1 MRRLFPALA
10 LLAAVAGCD
19 ISGDGDAGSRETDPR
34 PKALD
39 GTYVGALDGAFV
51 AVSAAPPAKG
61 EQRRQVAVFACDG
74 DEVCE
79 WLTGSAAGNNFTAV
93 SGDSDARA
101 RGSLTR
107 GAASGTIELAGGETI
122 EYSARR
128 ATAAAGL
135 YTVTVAEDGQ
145 LEGASAGGVGLTGRS
160 SLPRPGRGMLR
171 LADGT
176 RLRFEAVRSSEARAV
191 GVASDEARVI
201 VLPSGRLTGAGSS
214 YYLRSLR

>member
-1 MRRLFPALA
+1 MRRLLLALA
-10 LLAAVAGCD
+10 LLAAIPGCD
-19 ISGDGDAGSRETDPR
+19 ISGDGDAGSRETEPR
-34 PKALD
+34 AKALE
-39 GTYVGALDGAFV
+39 GTYVGTLDGAFV
-51 AVSAAPPAKG
+51 AVSAAPRARG
-61 EQRRQVAVFACDG
+61 EQRREVAVFACDG

-79 WLTGSAAGNNFTAV
+79 WLTGSAPGNSFTAV

-122 EYSARR
+122 EYRARR

-135 YTVTVAEDGQ
+135 YTLTVSKGGQ
-145 LEGASAGGVGLTGRS
+145 LQGASAGGVGLTGRS
-160 SLPRPGRGMLR
+160 TLPNPGRGTLK

-176 RLRFEAVRSSEARAV
+176 RLRFEAVRRSEARTV
-191 GVASDEARVI
+191 GIESGEARVI
-201 VLPSGRLTGAGSS
+201 VLPGGRLTGAGST

>member
-1 MRRLFPALA
+1 MRRLLAALA
-10 LLAAVAGCD
+10 LLATIPGCD
-19 ISGDGDAGSRETDPR
+19 VSGDGDAGSRETESR

-39 GTYVGALDGAFV
+39 GTYVGTLDGAFV
-51 AVSAAPPAKG
+51 AVSAAPGAKG
-61 EQRRQVAVFACDG
+61 EGRRQVAVFACDG

-79 WLTGSAAGNNFTAV
+79 WLTGSAAGNRFTAV
-93 SGDSDARA
+93 SGDGDARA
-101 RGSLTR
+101 RGGLTR
-107 GAASGTIELAGGETI
+107 GAATGTIELAGGETI

-135 YTVTVAEDGQ
+135 YTVTVSAGGR

-160 SLPRPGRGMLR
+160 TLPRPGRGTLK

-176 RLRFEAVRSSEARAV
+176 RLRFEAVRSPEARAV
-191 GVASDEARVI
+191 GIASDEARVI
-201 VLPSGRLTGAGSS
+201 VLPSGQLTGAGAD